1 MRIAYGL
8 PSLNSDGDDQEYAEG
23 ESKVAAALKEGKG
36 DGGEAVTNTKVKRKN
51 QKIRDKKY
59 YICNTETG
67 EKMVEKVGHR
77 DETKIGGWRKHD
89 LFIPFAE
96 NDELES
102 ISHQAKQGE
111 EEGQ

>member
-1 MRIAYGL
+1 M
-8 PSLNSDGDDQEYAEG
+8 
-23 ESKVAAALKEGKG
+23 VWEGKG
-36 DGGEAVTNTKVKRKN
+36 GDAVTDTKVKRKN
-51 QKIRDKKY
+51 QKIREKKY

-67 EKMVEKVGHR
+67 EKMVEKVGHGS
-77 DETKIGGWRKHD
+77 ETKIGGWRKHD

>member
-1 MRIAYGL
+1 M
-8 PSLNSDGDDQEYAEG
+8 PSLNSDGDDQEDADR
-23 ESKVAAALKEGKG
+23 ESKVTAALKEGEGKG
-36 DGGEAVTNTKVKRKN
+36 GDAVTDTKVKRNK
-51 QKIRDKKY
+51 QKIREKKY

-67 EKMVEKVGHR
+67 EKMVEKVGHGS
-77 DETKIGGWRKHD
+77 ETKIGGWRKHD

-102 ISHQAKQGE
+102 IFHQAKQEE